1 MKRSCLVLV
10 GAFLAIT
17 GVVLAAQRFY
27 PPVRAPGVPPP
38 RNGEIAGVI
47 SGLFLWIA
55 VGSLSGVLLRLRQGK
70 LLAASLAG
78 VPPRDGAKVAACG
91 VLVADGPLLAA
102 PLSGTPCVTYDYQI
116 SHRTRSGSSS
126 GPAIIWHGHGLT
138 PSHVETAAGAVR
150 ILGCTGFSLGPTSL
164 KGPEVVARATK
175 FCAETTFA
183 ASHWTSIRAS
193 LQNRKELLADD
204 DGAIKAD
211 FGAPATR
218 RVDAEDM
225 FEEHVARDQE
235 EVCAF
240 GRYSAERGGLV
251 PDPSAVEGFPV
262 ILWTG
267 DASRVRRKIALGAI
281 GHLVGALATAAAGA
295 GVLWAWYTLL

>member
-1 MKRSCLVLV
+1 M
-10 GAFLAIT
+10 AIT
-17 GVVLAAQRFY
+17 GAVLAAQHFY

-38 RNGEIAGVI
+38 QNGEIVGVI
-47 SGLFLWIA
+47 SGLFLWVA
-55 VGSLSGVLLRLRQGK
+55 VGSLSGVFLRLRQRK
-70 LLAASLAG
+70 LLAASLAASLAG

-102 PLSGTPCVTYDYQI
+102 PLSGTPCVTYDYKI
-116 SHRTRSGSSS
+116 SRSRNGSSS
-126 GPAIIWHGHGLT
+126 MPAIIWHGHGLT

-150 ILGCTGFSLGPTSL
+150 ILGCTGFALGSTSL

-183 ASHWTSIRAS
+183 DSHWTSMRVS
-193 LQNRKELLADD
+193 MQNRKELLADD

-218 RVDAEDM
+218 RVDAKDM
-225 FEEHVARDQE
+225 LEEHVARDQE